1 MSWCGTFGSMRRGC
15 FFTMKY
21 ISNIKIAQKDGRYD
35 VVMLITRKMDEYR
48 EMVARSG
55 SVDLLILQRLIYVD
69 FVCEYIDT
77 MTTLHSATNPA
88 SLIKW

>member
-1 MSWCGTFGSMRRGC
+1 MRRGC

-55 SVDLLILQRLIYVD
+55 SVDLLIL
-69 FVCEYIDT
+69 
-77 MTTLHSATNPA
+77 
-88 SLIKW
+88 